1 MRFRIRFASQI
12 VGVFLLVAIG
22 LFVFILISMGA
33 NQRWFARNYYY
44 YSTFASARGLSVGM
58 PIEFKGFQIGK
69 ITDIELTEDNDVR
82 ATFYIE
88 DRYVDNVHE
97 DSILQLVTNPLG
109 LGGGLLFHQGR
120 EETEPIP
127 EFSYI
132 PSWNTKE
139 ARYLVEQNQVVVPR
153 NQDPV
158 NDILAQLEPI
168 LENTNRVLI
177 SLDTAMVQIAGTL
190 SGESAGPMADILR
203 EADKAIAQL
212 DTVIANVDTITANL
226 AVASEEMRDPTGLA
240 TRLIDPKGSIETFL
254 DDENEIYDQIDDI
267 LDGLNESVAQL
278 EELSRF
284 ANDSTP
290 QLAGLLEEGRRTLD
304 TGQDVLEGLSN
315 NPLLR
320 GGITRELEQPDS
332 FESYRDDE
340 F

>member
-1 MRFRIRFASQI
+1 
-12 VGVFLLVAIG
+12 
-22 LFVFILISMGA
+22 
-33 NQRWFARNYYY
+33 
-44 YSTFASARGLSVGM
+44 
-58 PIEFKGFQIGK
+58 
-69 ITDIELTEDNDVR
+69 
-82 ATFYIE
+82 
-88 DRYVDNVHE
+88 
-97 DSILQLVTNPLG
+97 
-109 LGGGLLFHQGR
+109 
-120 EETEPIP
+120 
-127 EFSYI
+127 
-132 PSWNTKE
+132 
-139 ARYLVEQNQVVVPR
+139 
-153 NQDPV
+153 
-158 NDILAQLEPI
+158 
-168 LENTNRVLI
+168 
-177 SLDTAMVQIAGTL
+177 
-190 SGESAGPMADILR
+190 
-203 EADKAIAQL
+203 
-212 DTVIANVDTITANL
+212 VDTITANL

-267 LDGLNESVAQL
+267 LEGLNESVAQL

>member
-33 NQRWFARNYYY
+33 NQRWFARNFYY
-44 YSTFASARGLSVGM
+44 YSTFSSARGLSVGM

-69 ITDIELTEDNDVR
+69 ITDIELTEDNEVR
-82 ATFYIE
+82 TTFYIE
-88 DRYVDNVHE
+88 DRYIDKVHE
-97 DSILQLVTNPLG
+97 NSILQLVTNPLG

-139 ARYLVEQNQVVVPR
+139 ARFLVEQNRVIVPR

-158 NDILAQLEPI
+158 NDILTQLQPI
-168 LENTNRVLI
+168 LENVNRVLV

-190 SGESAGPMADILR
+190 SGESQGPMADILR
-203 EADKAIAQL
+203 EADEAIAQL

-240 TRLIDPKGSIETFL
+240 TRLIDPQGSIETFL
-254 DDENEIYDQIDDI
+254 DDDNEIYDRIDEI
-267 LDGLNESVAQL
+267 LEGLNESVAQL

-304 TGQDVLEGLSN
+304 TGQDVLEGLAN

-320 GGITRELEQPDS
+320 GGITRELEQPDT
-332 FESYRDDE
+332 FDSYRDDA